1 MDKYQLI
8 NYVINMATYTLTYTM
23 NSGVDG
29 RGGWPSF
36 YSFAPEFMIGM
47 NSYFYTFSGG
57 NIFRHNTNDNRNE
70 YYEVAGNLAPSS
82 ITSVFNPRP
91 IKDIKLFKTMS
102 FESNAAWSCTQLA
115 TDLSAGS
122 MLGTYF
128 EQKEGEWFTF
138 IRNNEGTINWRERSA
153 NGIGPCASVQG
164 PTAATIVGFN
174 SPVGSII
181 SIGDLAYK
189 GTTTPVLAGTVTAI
203 DNTAPNFSITINATL
218 PAVAPVQG
226 DFIAYIKN
234 SVAESHGARGYY
246 MEFTLSNA
254 LTSAVELYSVGSSV
268 MKSYP

>member
-1 MDKYQLI
+1 
-8 NYVINMATYTLTYTM
+8 MATYTLTYTN

-36 YSFAPEFMIGM
+36 YSYEPEFMVGM
-47 NSYFYTFSGG
+47 NSYFYSFSGG
-57 NIFRHNTNDNRNE
+57 NLYRHNTNPNRNE
-70 YYEVAGNLAPSS
+70 YYGVAGNLAPSS

-102 FESNAAWSCTQLA
+102 YESNASWSCTQLA

-122 MLGTYF
+122 MLETYF

-138 IRNNEGTINWRERSA
+138 IRNNAGTVNWRERSG
-153 NGIGPCASVQG
+153 NGIGACASVGG
-164 PTAATIVGFN
+164 PPAATIVGFN
-174 SPVGSII
+174 SAVGSII
-181 SIGDLAYK
+181 SVGDIAYA
-189 GTTTPVLAGTVTAI
+189 GTPVPVIAGEVLAI
-203 DNTAPNFSITINATL
+203 DNTAPDFSITIDTTIAGAVV
-218 PAVAPVQG
+218 PAQG

-246 MEFTLSNA
+246 MEFTLENDDTA
-254 LTSAVELYSVGSSV
+254 AVELFSVGSSV